1 MTERVPKH
9 LAIIMDGN
17 GRWARQRLKN
27 RIFGHRQGIKVV
39 KDVVEHCVDRGIK
52 YLTLYTF
59 SSENWRRPEREV
71 NALMGLLKEY
81 LKKEIPWLLDKDIK
95 LRIIG
100 DISKLPKD
108 VKAVAV
114 DVMACTENCKK
125 TVLNLALSY
134 GGRDEIIRAVKK
146 ITDHVHENGIR
157 TELINEDLFES
168 FLDTAGQPEPDLLIR
183 TSGEFRVSNFLLLQ
197 MAYTEFYFTE
207 TLWPD
212 FTIDE
217 LERAFQN
224 YNRRERKFGK
234 V

>member
-1 MTERVPKH
+1 MTERIPKH

-39 KDVVEHCVDRGIK
+39 KDVVGHCVDRGIK

-81 LKKEIPWLLDKDIK
+81 LKKETPWLLDKNIK

-108 VKAVAV
+108 VRDVAV
-114 DVMACTENCKK
+114 EVMARTVNCRK

-134 GGRDEIIRAVKK
+134 GGRDEIIRVVKK
-146 ITDHVHENGIR
+146 ITDHVHENSIG
-157 TELINEDLFES
+157 TELINEDMFES
-168 FLDTAGQPEPDLLIR
+168 FLDTAGQPDPDLLIR
-183 TSGEFRVSNFLLLQ
+183 TSGEFRVSNFLLWQ

-224 YNRRERKFGK
+224 YIGRERRFGK